1 MVTIGNVFSVVAALA
16 GICITAW
23 ALILATT
30 LAFPRAAE
38 AARGR
43 HERSAAIGFG
53 IGVAVTLTFGVFS
66 VILLKLPFPLTK
78 LAGTVL
84 YLTLM
89 AIAALGAG
97 GVALTLGAR
106 LRTLQPE
113 LSPYAALVKAD
124 ALMVVSCLFPLL
136 GWFLVA
142 PVLTLICLGNGCQA
156 LFARQN
162 AYVRG

>member
-23 ALILATT
+23 AMILATT

-38 AARGR
+38 AARSR
-43 HERSAAIGFG
+43 HERSAFTGFFIGLGMMVFFG
-53 IGVAVTLTFGVFS
+53 TISLV
-66 VILLKLPFPLTK
+66 LLKLPIPLAK
-78 LAGTVL
+78 LIGTTL
-84 YLTLM
+84 YLSLM

-142 PVLTLICLGNGCQA
+142 PVLTLICLGNGTQA
-156 LFARQN
+156 LLVRQPAR
-162 AYVRG
+162 VIV